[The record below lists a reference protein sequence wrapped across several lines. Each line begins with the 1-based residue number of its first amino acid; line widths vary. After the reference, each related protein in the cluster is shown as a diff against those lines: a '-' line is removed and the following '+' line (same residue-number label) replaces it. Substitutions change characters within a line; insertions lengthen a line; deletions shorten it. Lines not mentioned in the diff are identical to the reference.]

1 MTDLKTKAQNSM
13 DEARTLILGAQILLG
28 VLTRA
33 VFEPGYKKLSDVS
46 KYLVVVALALIAVA
60 VTVLI
65 MPAPYH
71 HIAEEGRDTERF
83 NNFVRKVMYA
93 GLVPFA
99 LSFGIALYV
108 ATQIV
113 ADSWIAPMAG
123 ALTAALALFFWYGM
137 GFVRPAAGARSR

>member
-33 VFEPGYKKLSDVS
+33 VFEPGYRKLPDVS
-46 KYLVVVALALIAVA
+46 KYLVIVALGLIAIA

-65 MPAPYH
+65 VPAPYH
-71 HIAEEGRDTERF
+71 HIAEKGRDTEHF
-83 NNFVRKVMYA
+83 NNFVMKVMYV
-93 GLVPFA
+93 GLFPFA
-99 LSFGIALYV
+99 LSFAIALYV

-113 ADSWIAPMAG
+113 SNSWVAPTAG
-123 ALTAALALFFWYGM
+123 ALTAALAFFFWYGM
-137 GFVRPAAGARSR
+137 GFVRRRGGLRSR

>member
-33 VFEPGYKKLSDVS
+33 VFEPGYKKLPDIS
-46 KYLVVVALALIAVA
+46 KYLVVVALALIAIA

-65 MPAPYH
+65 VPAPYH

-83 NNFVRKVMYA
+83 NHFVMKVMYI

-108 ATQIV
+108 ATEIV
-113 ADSWIAPMAG
+113 ADSWIAPTVG
-123 ALTAALALFFWYGM
+123 VLTAALALAFWYGM
-137 GFVRPAAGARSR
+137 GLVWPRAGARSQ